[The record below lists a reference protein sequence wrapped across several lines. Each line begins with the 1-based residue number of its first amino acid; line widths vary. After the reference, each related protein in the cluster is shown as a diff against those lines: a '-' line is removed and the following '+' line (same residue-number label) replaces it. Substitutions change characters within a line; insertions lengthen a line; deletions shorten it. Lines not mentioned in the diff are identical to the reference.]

1 MKLINSNIFDTN
13 KENDEDTKT
22 QLEQPLLNALINGD
36 ERAFE
41 KVYKTYFNHLHNYSF
56 SIVRDSEAAC
66 DIVQNIFVLI
76 WENRKKL
83 NPNKSLRSYLL
94 CCTHNNSLRYLR
106 TVALH
111 KEHQV
116 NIKREKK
123 IEELENV
130 IVYQENTTSKKVTA
144 LLDKLPPRSRQVTFM
159 SRIEGKKNRDIATNL
174 DISVRT
180 VETIL
185 YQSMKKLRGLVKD

>member
-1 MKLINSNIFDTN
+1 MEFISHKNTRS
-13 KENDEDTKT
+13 
-22 QLEQPLLNALINGD
+22 
-36 ERAFE
+36 E
-41 KVYKTYFNHLHNYSF
+41 K
-56 SIVRDSEAAC
+56 
-66 DIVQNIFVLI
+66 
-76 WENRKKL
+76 
-83 NPNKSLRSYLL
+83 
-94 CCTHNNSLRYLR
+94 
-106 TVALH
+106 
-111 KEHQV
+111 
-116 NIKREKK
+116 KREKK